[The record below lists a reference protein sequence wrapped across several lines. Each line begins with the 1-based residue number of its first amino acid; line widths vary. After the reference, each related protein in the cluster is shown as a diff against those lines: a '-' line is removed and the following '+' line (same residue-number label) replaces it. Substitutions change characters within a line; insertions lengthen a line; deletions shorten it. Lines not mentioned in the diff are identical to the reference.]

1 MQSSGIQTFCLRGT
15 SCHRLEDFKAVGWSS
30 WLGEVPEDWKG
41 ADITHIF
48 KEGKKEGPGKYKPV
62 RLTLVPGNILL
73 ERISTRMRIRR
84 WLGSIHQN
92 GFAKGKSCLT
102 NPVTFHD
109 EVTDWMDEE
118 RAAEVV
124 YLNFSKDFDAVCHD
138 IVAVGSWWSMGWRS
152 GQWCG
157 LKTGWTTRLR
167 GQDGVEPLL
176 RMFNSRTELL
186 AQIVGIFFVRE
197 NCKAF
202 HFTFLH
208 FPLRK

>member
-15 SCHRLEDFKAVGWSS
+15 SCHRLEDFKAVEWSS

-73 ERISTRMRIRR
+73 ERISTHMRIRR

-102 NPVTFHD
+102 KPITFHD

-124 YLNFSKDFDAVCHD
+124 YLHFSKDFDAVCHD
-138 IVAVGSWWSMGWRS
+138 IIMVAADEVWVREVGSDVDWKLSEQPGSEDKMMSNLYS
-152 GQWCG
+152 GCSI
-157 LKTGWTTRLR
+157 L
-167 GQDGVEPLL
+167 GQ
-176 RMFNSRTELL
+176 
-186 AQIVGIFFVRE
+186 
-197 NCKAF
+197 NCWPK
-202 HFTFLH
+202 
-208 FPLRK
+208 